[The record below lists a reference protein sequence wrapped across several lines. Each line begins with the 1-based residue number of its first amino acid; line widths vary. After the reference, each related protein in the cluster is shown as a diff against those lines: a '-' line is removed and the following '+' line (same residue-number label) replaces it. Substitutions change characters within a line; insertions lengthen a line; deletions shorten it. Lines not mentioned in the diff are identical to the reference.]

1 MLFHT
6 LDVLGK
12 FLNFLLC
19 TSGKTIV
26 FQELIHFGG
35 IIMQKRTGRT
45 APMDVHPTPV

>member
-12 FLNFLLC
+12 ILNFLLY

-26 FQELIHFGG
+26 FQELIQFGG
-35 IIMQKRTGRT
+35 IIM
-45 APMDVHPTPV
+45 